1 MDTVPPVITITNDTP
16 TGNTLEQFD
25 VYSDAGASVDPGSVL
40 TTDLSQVQNTALGSF
55 NVVYTATDGN
65 TTVTAT
71 RTVSVVDTTPP
82 VITLIGANPYTVL
95 IGTTYVDSH
104 ATADGGET
112 VTSDTSQINM
122 SVEGAYT
129 VTYSATDIYN
139 NIGTATRT
147 VNVSDFKHVKQ
158 AVFTSSVSN
167 GEPAVALSEDGNTA
181 IVGMNKASTNG
192 AAYIYTRSGST
203 WSQQQVLG
211 PSDNEDNFGYSVDIS
226 GDGNTVIV
234 GATGPGDY
242 QTPGAAYIFTR
253 SGSTWSHQ
261 QKIVGSDSEDNDRF
275 GDDVAIDYDGNTVI
289 VGAPLHYIVMPP
301 VNSPINNIAQAGATY
316 VFTRSGTTW
325 SQQAKLISTGSGGS
339 TNTTDNYFGDSVDI
353 SNDGNTAIV
362 GAWNRNYYS
371 SAVEHAAIFTRS
383 GTTWSQQ
390 QQIAWPLYTGDL
402 FAWVVRIS
410 GDGNTAAIGAPNE
423 GAVFVYTRSGT
434 TWSQQAKLTYT
445 GTFVN
450 IGYDTT
456 ISKDGNTVIAS
467 AHSAGVAY
475 VFTRSG
481 TTWSET
487 QQIQNPPTGLSNA
500 DQFSKNLTM
509 SGNSNVAIMSNV
521 NNAVY
526 MFNYELPPNDWFS

>member
-1 MDTVPPVITITNDTP
+1 
-16 TGNTLEQFD
+16 
-25 VYSDAGASVDPGSVL
+25 
-40 TTDLSQVQNTALGSF
+40 
-55 NVVYTATDGN
+55 
-65 TTVTAT
+65 
-71 RTVSVVDTTPP
+71 
-82 VITLIGANPYTVL
+82 
-95 IGTTYVDSH
+95 
-104 ATADGGET
+104 
-112 VTSDTSQINM
+112 M

-158 AVFTSSVSN
+158 AVFTSSVSD
-167 GEPAVALSEDGNTA
+167 GEPAMALSEDGNTA
-181 IVGMNKASTNG
+181 IVGMNKVSTNG

-211 PSDNEDNFGYSVDIS
+211 PSDSEDNFGYSVDIS

-261 QKIVGSDSEDNDRF
+261 QKIVGTDSEDNDRF

-301 VNSPINNIAQAGATY
+301 VDSPVNNIAQAGATY
-316 VFTRSGTTW
+316 VFTWSGTTW

-390 QQIAWPLYTGDL
+390 QQIAWPLYTSDL